1 MNQRPGEGP
10 RLLFALACMIFAMGG
25 LTAGAFG
32 VVWIYI
38 EADFSLSLS
47 ALGTLFSIAT
57 VGRTITSFA
66 SGPLMNRFGIA
77 PVLIGGMALST
88 ASMVGFALAPVWLVC
103 LGVAFVHGIGSGVMA
118 AGLNAFAAVH
128 FSARRMNWLHGSFGV
143 GSTIGPLIVTTIV
156 IDLGL
161 AWRWSYG
168 FFVLLRLVV
177 LPVLVLTRDRWRITE
192 GAKRLDRRERTTLL
206 STARMPL
213 VWLMVGAF
221 MLTTGLELVA
231 GQFANNFLIEA
242 RDIDPKIAGAWVS
255 LYWASLTVSRF
266 VVGGIIARIGNGMF
280 LRLCSFGI
288 MLGAALLWS
297 NLGEISGLLGLG
309 LIGFCIAPFAPL
321 MSSDTPGRVG
331 VSHVANAMGLQ
342 FTGASLGMA
351 VLPWL
356 AGIMAETWGLE
367 IIPQIV
373 LAFAIAMF
381 LLHEG
386 ILWRE
391 LRKPLPSAVS

>member
-1 MNQRPGEGP
+1 MNQGPGEGA
-10 RLLFALACMIFAMGG
+10 RMLFALACIIFAMGG

-47 ALGTLFSIAT
+47 ALGTLFSVAT

-66 SGPLMNRFGIA
+66 SGPLMNRYGIA
-77 PVLIGGMALST
+77 KVLIGGMALST
-88 ASMVGFALAPVWLVC
+88 ASMVGFALAPFWLVC
-103 LGVAFVHGIGSGVMA
+103 LAVAFVHGIGSGVMA

-161 AWRWSYG
+161 GWRWSYG
-168 FFVLLRLVV
+168 FFVLLRLIV

-192 GAKRLDRRERTTLL
+192 GGKRLERREKTTLL

-213 VWLMVGAF
+213 VWLMIGAF

-242 RDIDPKIAGAWVS
+242 REIDPKVAGAWVS
-255 LYWASLTVSRF
+255 LYWGSLTVSRF
-266 VVGGIIARIGNGMF
+266 VVGGIIARVGNGMF
-280 LRLCSFGI
+280 LRLCGIGI

-297 NLGEISGLLGLG
+297 NLGDFSGLLGLG
-309 LIGFCIAPFAPL
+309 LIGFCVAPFAPL

-331 VSHVANAMGLQ
+331 VDHVANAMGLQ

-356 AGIMAETWGLE
+356 AGILAETWGLDV
-367 IIPQIV
+367 IPQIV
-373 LAFAIAMF
+373 LVFAIVMF

-391 LRKPLPSAVS
+391 MRKPHPRPAS